1 MDVKH
6 LIERIQAWLD
16 PLDSLPVECDGMTRV
31 ITALLTQN
39 GIEHKVMG
47 GHLTDVSPLQDK
59 NARLG
64 PLTAYVHWWIEL
76 PSGHLIDYRARMWM
90 GESAQHGVFIKDPT
104 HFDYLNKE
112 QANMGS
118 YPIQILSF
126 MVERDLTRH
135 PKLEISDAELKTLN
149 NPGKVVSRADE
160 HSFDR

>member
-31 ITALLTQN
+31 IMALLTSN

-59 NARLG
+59 VVRPG
-64 PLTAYVHWWIEL
+64 PLKAYVHWWIEL

-90 GESAQHGVFIKDPT
+90 GDSAQHGVFIKDPT
-104 HFDYLNKE
+104 HFDYLHPE
-112 QANMGS
+112 QGSLGS

-135 PKLEISDAELKTLN
+135 PKLEISDAELKALN
-149 NPGKVVSRADE
+149 TRVKASRAAE
-160 HSFDR
+160 YSFGR